1 MAFVNIKSKREA
13 DNLVLINELKT
24 KLVSKQFMTT
34 DFYNYFV
41 RKNPAHNSMRLRD
54 PANTMITTYD
64 SLVSADSCHLR
75 QDAHKEYTDYT
86 MGGNDTLQEYF
97 CKFEGLLW
105 NRNSKHTA
113 EQVIPTREAVR
124 KLITGL
130 NGKWE
135 QYKVTLETVVEV
147 EVARTRTRRYL
158 FYYYILLL
166 STTTTLLSTTTSYYY
181 YYYYYQL
188 PTTE

>member
-1 MAFVNIKSKREA
+1 
-13 DNLVLINELKT
+13 
-24 KLVSKQFMTT
+24 MTT

-41 RKNPAHNSMRLRD
+41 RKNPAHNSMGLRD
-54 PANTMITTYD
+54 PANTMITTHD

-113 EQVIPTREAVR
+113 EQVIPTREAINSITREAVR

-135 QYKVTLETVVEV
+135 QYKVTL
-147 EVARTRTRRYL
+147 A
-158 FYYYILLL
+158 LLL
-166 STTTTLLSTTTSYYY
+166 ILVMAVDAS
-181 YYYYYQL
+181 L
-188 PTTE
+188 PTYE